1 MMAGGVNLR
10 PSRRGQEPAPQ
21 DEGFFGS
28 AEFFHP
34 EEPQSGV
41 SKDDGMYGA
50 ELVVTPTPNPPLNG
64 EGDANISQ
72 NYDQVSGNSLC
83 EISRSPSPLR
93 GGLGVGVTKPNY
105 LIYRNSAF
113 TTGTRTLAE
122 ETAIAISYNGS
133 THAVLMATPQDLED
147 FAVGFS
153 LTEGIISN
161 LEAIENIEIVETPLG
176 IDLQVMLAGD
186 VAEKL
191 AVRKRS
197 MAGPVG
203 CGLCGIESLEGAM
216 RQVPQVE
223 TQVQF
228 SPQDIADAVAQLSA
242 NQPINTETRAV
253 HAAGF
258 YVAGQGLIAVRE
270 DVGRHNALDKL
281 IGALVQQGVEASA
294 GAVVLTSRVSVEMVQ
309 KTAIA
314 GSGMI
319 IAVSAPT
326 ALAVRTA
333 DDAGITL
340 AAIVRGP
347 EFEVFTHPH
356 RVGMGANVNVA

>member
-1 MMAGGVNLR
+1 MIKQGASLSSISPLEGEDVAKRQERGNVSSATKLPLSVTPR
-10 PSRRGQEPAPQ
+10 GDISPSRGEIGAKKTK
-21 DEGFFGS
+21 
-28 AEFFHP
+28 HP
-34 EEPQSGV
+34 
-41 SKDDGMYGA
+41 
-50 ELVVTPTPNPPLNG
+50 NH
-64 EGDANISQ
+64 
-72 NYDQVSGNSLC
+72 
-83 EISRSPSPLR
+83 
-93 GGLGVGVTKPNY
+93 

-113 TTGTRTLAE
+113 SAGTRILAE

-133 THAVLMATPQDLED
+133 THAVLMATPQDLAD

-153 LTEGIISN
+153 LTEGIIAK
-161 LEAIENIEIVETPLG
+161 LDAIENIEIVETPLG
-176 IDLQVMLAGD
+176 MDVQVRLHGD

-216 RQVPQVE
+216 RQVPKVE
-223 TQVQF
+223 TSAQF
-228 SPQDIADAVAQLSA
+228 SPADIADAIIQLSA

-258 YVAGQGLIAVRE
+258 YIAGQGLIAARE

-281 IGALVQQGVEASA
+281 IGALAREGVEAST

-314 GSGMI
+314 GCAMI

-333 DDAGITL
+333 DDAGVTL
-340 AAIVRGP
+340 VAIVRGP
-347 EFEVFTHPH
+347 EFELFTHPH
-356 RVGMGANVNVA
+356 RVGMGADANVA

>member
-1 MMAGGVNLR
+1 MGVTGKFARLTSPLAGEDVGFSRQERGFLGNPVTGKLPLSVTPR
-10 PSRRGQEPAPQ
+10 GDISPSRGEI
-21 DEGFFGS
+21 
-28 AEFFHP
+28 
-34 EEPQSGV
+34 
-41 SKDDGMYGA
+41 GA
-50 ELVVTPTPNPPLNG
+50 KQPHH
-64 EGDANISQ
+64 
-72 NYDQVSGNSLC
+72 
-83 EISRSPSPLR
+83 
-93 GGLGVGVTKPNY
+93 
-105 LIYRNSAF
+105 LIYRNSTF

-133 THAVLMATPQDLED
+133 THAVLMATPQDLAD

-153 LTEGIISN
+153 LTEGIISSV
-161 LEAIENIEIVETPLG
+161 EVIEKIELVKTPLG
-176 IDLQVMLAGD
+176 VDVQIRLAGD

-191 AVRKRS
+191 AARKRS

-216 RQVPQVE
+216 RQVPRV
-223 TQVQF
+223 TSLAIF
-228 SPQDIADAVAQLSA
+228 SPADISDAVKKLGE
-242 NQPINTETRAV
+242 NQPVNAETRAV

-258 YVAGQGLIAVRE
+258 YVPGQGLLAVRE

-281 IGALVQQGVEASA
+281 IGALAAQGLDARA

-314 GSGMI
+314 GAGLV

-333 DDAGITL
+333 DEAGITL
-340 AAIVRGP
+340 VAIARGS
-347 EFEVFTHPH
+347 EFEVFTHPD
-356 RVGMGANVNVA
+356 RVKTGVDFDVA

>member
-1 MMAGGVNLR
+1 
-10 PSRRGQEPAPQ
+10 
-21 DEGFFGS
+21 
-28 AEFFHP
+28 
-34 EEPQSGV
+34 
-41 SKDDGMYGA
+41 
-50 ELVVTPTPNPPLNG
+50 
-64 EGDANISQ
+64 
-72 NYDQVSGNSLC
+72 
-83 EISRSPSPLR
+83 
-93 GGLGVGVTKPNY
+93 
-105 LIYRNSAF
+105 
-113 TTGTRTLAE
+113 
-122 ETAIAISYNGS
+122 
-133 THAVLMATPQDLED
+133 LMATPQDLTD

-153 LTEGIISN
+153 LTEGIISSR
-161 LEAIENIEIVETPLG
+161 EPIENIEIVETPLG
-176 IDLQVMLAGD
+176 MDVQVRLRGD

-191 AVRKRS
+191 AARKRS

-216 RQVPQVE
+216 RQVPKVE
-223 TQVQF
+223 AYLQF
-228 SPQDIADAVAQLSA
+228 SPQDIADAVFQLSA

-258 YVAGQGLIAVRE
+258 YVPRQGLIAVRE

-281 IGALVQQGVEASA
+281 IGALAREGVDASV

-326 ALAVRTA
+326 ALAVKTA
-333 DDAGITL
+333 EAANITL

-356 RVGMGANVNVA
+356 RVGTGANANVA